1 MGTNANQAKYM
12 ANQAKYKKNM
22 LSVPSHKVR

>member
-1 MGTNANQAKYM
+1 MDTKANQAKYM

>member
-12 ANQAKYKKNM
+12 ANQAMYKKNM